1 MRKRKRKS
9 LRPLGVWAVYSV
21 DDGWESGWFA
31 VPVGERPVLYGRL
44 YMLIGTW
51 VARTE
56 AEAISRAYRYLWT
69 KALPRRARLTGAPEP

>member
-1 MRKRKRKS
+1 MRKRKPKS
-9 LRPLGVWAVYSV
+9 RRPLGVWAVYGG

-31 VPVGERPVLYGRL
+31 VPAGERPVLYGRL

-56 AEAISRAYRYLWT
+56 AEAISRAYEYLWT
-69 KALPRRARLTGAPEP
+69 KSLPRRARLTQEVKS